1 MTHLQTLIYCLF
13 LLLYCLKT
21 LRAFGNKSEYNY
33 DSILEQSLLLKW
45 VFLIGGIV
53 FICVWL
59 YLPYVV
65 YHCIL
70 TYINL

>member
-21 LRAFGNKSEYNY
+21 LRALGNKSEG
-33 DSILEQSLLLKW
+33 SEGTILEKSLLLKW

-53 FICVWL
+53 FICVWF

>member
-21 LRAFGNKSEYNY
+21 LRALGKKLEGNE
-33 DSILEQSLLLKW
+33 DTILEKSLLLKW
-45 VFLIGGIV
+45 VFLIGGIA

-65 YHCIL
+65 YNCIL
-70 TYINL
+70 TYINW

>member
-21 LRAFGNKSEYNY
+21 LRALGNKSEGIEGT
-33 DSILEQSLLLKW
+33 ILENSLLSRW
-45 VFLIGGIV
+45 VFLTVGIA

-59 YLPYVV
+59 YLPYIV

-70 TYINL
+70 TYIKL